1 MSKQNL
7 SGSRKRLHLVL
18 ALFLVMIA
26 AVACVDDLTPEGGWS
41 GPVEQDDQLFI
52 GNGDGRLVRFDPG
65 SGNVDNSWRYPRG
78 DDDGLGAMYSNSVV
92 IGENIYNVGYTC
104 KGDKC
109 DGELFGL
116 NLADGSP
123 IWGQNGLELKTKL
136 VGSIGVSEDTIFVGT
151 TAIGDEEDGAEGY
164 FYALDSAADTSSI
177 TKWRIPLDANSFS
190 GVAVEGSTAYI
201 ATMAGTLYAIDI
213 SDSDDATNPSER
225 ISWTYRAEGAI
236 AGPILVKNRN
246 LYFGDLAS
254 NVYKLDTTSRT
265 TSMMLPDVDK
275 GQVNTG
281 EWKFDAGAWVWAA
294 PVIEDGVV
302 YVSALDGSIFALD
315 EMTGS
320 ENWSSV
326 IEGQIVSS
334 PTLFDR
340 KRGDTR
346 ERALAVP
353 SGENNVWVIS
363 VIDGRELG
371 VFITDEPVK
380 STPLIYND
388 NLYVHALNGDLKWF
402 SVDDT
407 TQRGCVD
414 LKGGGRCD

>member
-7 SGSRKRLHLVL
+7 SGSRKRLPLVL

-26 AVACVDDLTPEGGWS
+26 AIACVNDLTPEGGWS
-41 GPVEQDDQLFI
+41 GPVEEGDNLFV
-52 GNGDGRLVRFDPG
+52 GNRDGRLVRFNPET
-65 SGNVDNSWRYPRG
+65 GNLDNSWRYPRDG
-78 DDDGLGAMYSNSVV
+78 DDGLGAMYSNSVV

-104 KGDKC
+104 KGDNC
-109 DGELFGL
+109 SGEVFGL
-116 NLADGSP
+116 NLADGSS
-123 IWGQNGLELKTKL
+123 IWGQKGLELNTKL
-136 VGSIGVSEDTIFVGT
+136 VGRIGVSGETIFIGT

-177 TKWRIPLDANSFS
+177 TKWRVPLDANSFS
-190 GVAVEGSTAYI
+190 GVAVDGSTAFI
-201 ATMAGTLYAIDI
+201 ATMEGTLYAIDI
-213 SDSDDATNPSER
+213 TNVDDSANPEDR
-225 ISWTYRAEGAI
+225 IKWTFHADGAI
-236 AGPILVKNRN
+236 TGPIHAENGN

-254 NVYKLDTTSRT
+254 NVYKLNTSSR
-265 TSMMLPDVDK
+265 SLSSQDSGVISS
-275 GQVNTG
+275 NG
-281 EWKFDAGAWVWAA
+281 EWMFDVGAWVWAA

-315 EMTGS
+315 EATGS
-320 ENWSSV
+320 ENWSSS

-353 SGENNVWVIS
+353 SGEKNVWVIS

-371 VFITDEPVK
+371 VFVTDEPVK

-388 NLYVHALNGDLKWF
+388 NLYVHVLNGDLKWF

>member
-7 SGSRKRLHLVL
+7 SGSGKRLPLIL

-26 AVACVDDLTPEGGWS
+26 AIACVNDLTPEGGWS
-41 GPVEQDDQLFI
+41 APVEEGDKLFV
-52 GNGDGRLVRFDPG
+52 GNRDGRLVRFDPE
-65 SGNVDNSWRYPRG
+65 SGNLDSNWRYPDG
-78 DDDGLGAMYSNSVV
+78 DGLGAMYSNSVV

-104 KGDKC
+104 NGDNC
-109 DGELFGL
+109 EGEIFGL
-116 NLADGSP
+116 SLIDGSS

-136 VGSIGVSEDTIFVGT
+136 VGSIGVFDETIFIGT
-151 TAIGDEEDGAEGY
+151 TVIGDEEDSADGY
-164 FYALDSAADTSSI
+164 LYAIDSAADASSI
-177 TKWRIPLDANSFS
+177 TKWRIPLDANSFT
-190 GVAVEGSTAYI
+190 GVIVEGSTAFI
-201 ATMAGTLYAIDI
+201 GTMEGTLYAIDI
-213 SDSDDATNPSER
+213 TNVDDSDNPEDR
-225 ISWTYRAEGAI
+225 IKWTFHADGAI
-236 AGPILVKNRN
+236 SGQIHVENGN
-246 LYFGDLAS
+246 LYFGDLGS
-254 NVYKLDTTSRT
+254 NVYKIKASSR
-265 TSMMLPDVDK
+265 SESSVVSDLK
-275 GQVNTG
+275 SSNG
-281 EWKFDAGAWVWAA
+281 EWVFDAGAWIWAA
-294 PVIEDGVV
+294 PVIENGVV
-302 YVSALDGSIFALD
+302 YVTALDGSIFALD
-315 EMTGS
+315 EVTGK
-320 ENWSSV
+320 ENWSSS

-353 SGENNVWVIS
+353 SGEENVWVIS

-371 VFITDEPVK
+371 VFVTDGPVK

>member
-7 SGSRKRLHLVL
+7 SGSGKRLPLIL

-26 AVACVDDLTPEGGWS
+26 AIACVNDLTPEGGWS
-41 GPVEQDDQLFI
+41 APVEEGDKLFV
-52 GNGDGRLVRFDPG
+52 GNRDGRLVRFDPE
-65 SGNVDNSWRYPRG
+65 SGNLDSNWRYPDG
-78 DDDGLGAMYSNSVV
+78 DGLGAMYSNSVV

-104 KGDKC
+104 NGDNC
-109 DGELFGL
+109 EGEIFGL
-116 NLADGSP
+116 SLIDGSS

-136 VGSIGVSEDTIFVGT
+136 VGSIGVFDETIFIGT
-151 TAIGDEEDGAEGY
+151 TVIGDEEDSADGY
-164 FYALDSAADTSSI
+164 LYAIDSAADASSI
-177 TKWRIPLDANSFS
+177 TKWRIPLDANSFT
-190 GVAVEGSTAYI
+190 GVVVEGSTAFI
-201 ATMAGTLYAIDI
+201 GTMEGTLYAIDI
-213 SDSDDATNPSER
+213 TNVDDSDNPEDR
-225 ISWTYRAEGAI
+225 IKWTFHADGAI
-236 AGPILVKNRN
+236 SGQIHVENGN
-246 LYFGDLAS
+246 LYFGDLGS
-254 NVYKLDTTSRT
+254 NVYKIKASSR
-265 TSMMLPDVDK
+265 SESSVVSDLK
-275 GQVNTG
+275 SSNG
-281 EWKFDAGAWVWAA
+281 EWVFDAGAWIWAA
-294 PVIEDGVV
+294 PVIENGVV
-302 YVSALDGSIFALD
+302 YVTALDGSIFALD
-315 EMTGS
+315 EVTGK
-320 ENWSSV
+320 ENWSSS

-353 SGENNVWVIS
+353 SGEENVWVIS

-371 VFITDEPVK
+371 VFVTDGPVK